1 MLEKG
6 KRGSNALNL
15 PPGPNSAVG
24 ILWME
29 LNKEGIGIHG
39 TSEPETIGRSTSHGC
54 IRLSNWDAFDL
65 GQRVSAQTKVIIR

>member
-1 MLEKG
+1 
-6 KRGSNALNL
+6 
-15 PPGPNSAVG
+15 
-24 ILWME
+24 ME

-65 GQRVSAQTKVIIR
+65 GQRVSSQTKVVIR